1 MNRFLQQVFLQ
12 NTVQDYLITFGIIA
26 FVLLLNKTISRVV
39 AKGVYSLL
47 RRQWKDLDQ
56 ERFINLVV
64 HPLSLFLMVTISII
78 TLYRLTFPDVLNVT
92 VYKYSLKTILQTI
105 GILIQIVLFI
115 WLLLRMI
122 DFIADLLEK
131 RANLTLDQSDNQLIL
146 FFKDFFKVIIGIIGV
161 LMVLKFAFNYNIGNL
176 LTGLSI
182 VGAAIALAL
191 RESLENLIASFII
204 FFDKPFT
211 TGDLVKVQNIS
222 GNVERIGL
230 RSTRLRTGDKSYV
243 TVPNKQMVDSI
254 LDNVSRRSQIR
265 GEVLLHLNLQ
275 TPPDKIEILIGEL
288 KGYLGNVD
296 EIETFNVL
304 FNDIRM
310 QAYVVLVEF
319 FTMPIENNRFT
330 AIKQALN
337 LFTLQTLE
345 KHDIRIAAQG
355 AELAFA
361 PIP

>member
-12 NTVQDYLITFGIIA
+12 NTVQDYLVTAGIIA
-26 FVLLLNKTISRVV
+26 VVLLLNKVISRFV
-39 AKGVYSLL
+39 AKAACKLFS
-47 RRQWKDLDQ
+47 RKWKDLDQ
-56 ERFINLVV
+56 TQFVELVV
-64 HPLSLFLMVTISII
+64 HPLSLFLVTAISII
-78 TLYRLTFPDVLNVT
+78 ALYRLTFPDVLNFT
-92 VYKYSLKTILQTI
+92 IYKYGLKAILQTI
-105 GILIQIVLFI
+105 GIIIQIVLFI
-115 WLLLRMI
+115 GLLLRMI
-122 DFIADLLEK
+122 EFIAGLLEK
-131 RANLTLDQSDNQLIL
+131 RANLTADQSDNQLIL
-146 FFKDFFKVIIGIIGV
+146 FFKDFFKVVIGIIGL
-161 LMVLKFAFNYNIGNL
+161 LMILKLAFNYKIASL

-211 TGDLVKVQNIS
+211 AGDLVKVQNIT

-275 TPPDKIEILIGEL
+275 TTPDKIELLIGEL
-288 KGYLGNVD
+288 KGYLGRVEEVEN
-296 EIETFNVL
+296 FNVL
-304 FNDIRM
+304 FNDIRI

-319 FTMPIENNRFT
+319 FTMPIEHNRFT

-337 LFTLQTLE
+337 LFTLQTME
-345 KHDIRIAAQG
+345 KHDIKIAAQG

>member
-1 MNRFLQQVFLQ
+1 MNRFLQQVFLE
-12 NTVQDYLITFGIIA
+12 NTVQDYLITFGIIVV
-26 FVLLLNKTISRVV
+26 VLLLNKFISRMV
-39 AKGVYSLL
+39 AKGVFSLF

-56 ERFINLVV
+56 PKFVELVV
-64 HPLSLFLMVTISII
+64 HPLSLFLVTFISII
-78 TLYRLTFPDVLNVT
+78 TLYRLTFPEALNFVI
-92 VYKYSLKTILQTI
+92 YKYSLKTILQTI
-105 GILIQIVLFI
+105 GTVIQIVLFI

-122 DFIADLLEK
+122 DFLANLLEK
-131 RANLTLDQSDNQLIL
+131 RANLTADQSDNQLIL
-146 FFKDFFKVIIGIIGV
+146 FFKDFFKVVLGIIGL
-161 LMVLKFAFNYNIGNL
+161 LMILKLAFNYKIASL

-211 TGDLVKVQNIS
+211 TGDLVKVQNIT

-275 TPPDKIEILIGEL
+275 TSPDKIELLISEL
-288 KGYLGNVD
+288 KGYLSKVE
-296 EIETFNVL
+296 EIQSFNVL

-310 QAYVVLVEF
+310 QAYVVMVEF
-319 FTMPIENNRFT
+319 FTMPIEWNRFT
-330 AIKQALN
+330 SIKQNLN
-337 LFTLQTLE
+337 LFTLQTME

-355 AELAFA
+355 AELAFV
-361 PIP
+361 P